1 MIFDTLTYSI
11 LTVGIILAFAV
22 IRLTLINDR
31 LRANLKDSRD
41 D

>member
-11 LTVGIILAFAV
+11 LTVGIILTFAV
-22 IRLTLINDR
+22 VRLSIINDR
-31 LRANLKDSRD
+31 LRANLKDDCD